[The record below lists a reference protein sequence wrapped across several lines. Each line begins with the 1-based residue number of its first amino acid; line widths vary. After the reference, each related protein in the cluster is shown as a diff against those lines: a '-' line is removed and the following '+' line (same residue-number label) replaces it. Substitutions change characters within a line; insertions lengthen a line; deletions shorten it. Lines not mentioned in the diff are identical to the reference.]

1 MPDTAPAI
9 VIERPRQAVVAD
21 IPITPPG
28 DDALVIRTTLSA
40 ISTGTEMKVWSGLS
54 GSLGGELWYP
64 LVPGYEGVGVVERV
78 GAAVHG
84 ALAGFRPGERVMIN
98 EVRRYPQHCAAWGGQ
113 CALAVKDPRTAP
125 SPFDHPARIPE
136 AVSDEEAVLAYLAA
150 VAEKGVAKARPAA
163 GETVLVIG
171 LGIIGLSWVQLARLA
186 GATVIALDVHPGRL
200 ALGVRFAHAVIDPR
214 AGHAAAVAELE
225 RLTGGRRADLVVECS
240 GNPAVVAD
248 LPGYLRDGGW
258 DGSDD
263 GGRIHLQG
271 DYPSPLVITP
281 YQRWFTRNLRL
292 SMSCAIRPGGKEA
305 ILALLAEGRLDLRS
319 ILASP
324 MVERV
329 ALRDAPAAYPRIE
342 AARGD
347 ILKVLVRWP

>member
-1 MPDTAPAI
+1 MPETAPAI
-9 VIERPRQAVVAD
+9 VIERPRHAVVAD

-28 DDALVIRTTLSA
+28 DDAVVIRTTMSA
-40 ISTGTEMKVWSGLS
+40 ISTGTELKVWSGLS

-64 LVPGYEGVGVVERV
+64 LIPGYEGVGRIERV
-78 GAAVHG
+78 GRAATG
-84 ALAGFRPGERVMIN
+84 ALARFKPGDRVMIN

-113 CALAVKDPRTAP
+113 CGLAVKDPRTAP
-125 SPFDHPARIPE
+125 APFDGPAAIPD

-150 VAEKGVAKARPAA
+150 VAEKGVVKAAPRA
-163 GETVLVIG
+163 GETVVVVG
-171 LGIIGLSWVQLARLA
+171 LGLIGLSWVQLARLA
-186 GATVIALDVHPGRL
+186 GARVVAIDIHPERL
-200 ALGVRFAHAVIDPR
+200 ALGARFAHEVIDPR
-214 AGHAAAVAELE
+214 GGDAVAQLE

-258 DGSDD
+258 DGIDD

-271 DYPSPLVITP
+271 DYPAPLVITP

-305 ILALLAEGRLDLRS
+305 VLALVAAGKLDLRT

-329 ALRDAPAAYPRIE
+329 ALADAPAAYGRIE
-342 AARGD
+342 AARGG
-347 ILKVLVRWP
+347 ILKTLIAWP